1 MPEPE
6 SSARMG
12 EQITSSK
19 EEMMFI
25 GIDVSKAALDVAAQ
39 PNQEAWQESNTAGG
53 IDALVHR
60 LKMRAP
66 ELIVVEATGGYEN
79 AVVAAVGAAGL
90 PIVVVNPRQVRDF
103 AKATGKLAKTD
114 RIDAEILA
122 LFAER
127 VRPELRE
134 LKSEA
139 AQELEALLARRRQIL
154 EMTQAERNR
163 LEHATGAVRR
173 DLLEHIRYLEKRLN
187 RVDTELEERVQESP
201 LWRAKEDLLRS
212 VPGVGPIVSRT
223 LIAELPELGRLTHK
237 EIASLVGVAPFSRDS
252 GTLRGKRMVWG
263 GRASVRAALYMAA
276 VVGVRRN
283 AALRPFYERLR
294 STGKP
299 AKVALVACM
308 RKLLTILN
316 SMVRSGTHWN
326 PDQVPQCA

>member
-1 MPEPE
+1 
-6 SSARMG
+6 
-12 EQITSSK
+12 
-19 EEMMFI
+19 MFV
-25 GIDVSKAALDVAAQ
+25 GIDVSKAALDVAAHLG
-39 PNQEAWQESNTAGG
+39 QEAWQESNTEVG
-53 IDALVHR
+53 IDALRHR
-60 LKMRAP
+60 LQALSP

-79 AVVAAVGAAGL
+79 AVVAALGAAGL

-114 RIDAEILA
+114 RIDADILA

-163 LEHATGAVRR
+163 LEHAGGAVRK

-187 RVDTELEERVQESP
+187 RVDLELEERVQESP

-212 VPGVGPIVSRT
+212 VPGVGPVVSRT
-223 LIAELPELGRLTHK
+223 LIAELPELGRLSHK

-252 GTLRGKRMVWG
+252 GTLRGKRRVWG

-283 AALRPFYERLR
+283 AALRRFYERLR

-316 SMVRSGTHWN
+316 SMVRRGAAWDPSM
-326 PDQVPQCA
+326 VPQS

>member
-1 MPEPE
+1 
-6 SSARMG
+6 
-12 EQITSSK
+12 
-19 EEMMFI
+19 MFI
-25 GIDVSKAALDVAAQ
+25 GIDVSKAALDVAAH
-39 PNQEAWQESNTAGG
+39 PSHDTWQESNTAGG
-53 IDALVHR
+53 IDALVDR
-60 LKMRAP
+60 LQALTP

-114 RIDAEILA
+114 RIDADILA

-134 LKSEA
+134 LPTEA
-139 AQELEALLARRRQIL
+139 ARELEALLARRRQIL

-163 LEHATGAVRR
+163 LEHATGAVRK
-173 DLLEHIRYLEKRLN
+173 DLVEHIRYLEKRLN

-252 GTLRGKRMVWG
+252 GTLRGKRRVWG

-283 AALRPFYERLR
+283 AALKSFYERLR
-294 STGKP
+294 GAGKP

-316 SMVRSGTHWN
+316 SMVRNSTPWN
-326 PDQVPQCA
+326 PDLVPQNA

>member
-1 MPEPE
+1 
-6 SSARMG
+6 
-12 EQITSSK
+12 
-19 EEMMFI
+19 MFI
-25 GIDVSKAALDVAAQ
+25 GIDVSKAALDVAAHPSQ
-39 PNQEAWQESNTAGG
+39 KAWQESNTAGG

-60 LKMRAP
+60 LTMLSP

-79 AVVAAVGAAGL
+79 AVVAALGAAGL

-114 RIDAEILA
+114 RLDADILA

-139 AQELEALLARRRQIL
+139 AHELEALLARRRQIL

-163 LEHATGAVRR
+163 LEHAKGAVRK
-173 DLLEHIRYLEKRLN
+173 DLTEHIRYLEKRQ
-187 RVDTELEERVQESP
+187 RKVDAELEERVQESP
-201 LWRAKEDLLRS
+201 VWRAKEDLLRS
-212 VPGVGPIVSRT
+212 VPGVGPVVSRT

-237 EIASLVGVAPFSRDS
+237 QIASLVGVAPFNRDS
-252 GTLRGKRMVWG
+252 GTSRGRRMVWG

-283 AALRPFYERLR
+283 TTLKSFYQRLR
-294 STGKP
+294 SAGKP

-316 SMVRSGTHWN
+316 SMVKHSTRWN
-326 PDQVPQCA
+326 PDLVPQNA